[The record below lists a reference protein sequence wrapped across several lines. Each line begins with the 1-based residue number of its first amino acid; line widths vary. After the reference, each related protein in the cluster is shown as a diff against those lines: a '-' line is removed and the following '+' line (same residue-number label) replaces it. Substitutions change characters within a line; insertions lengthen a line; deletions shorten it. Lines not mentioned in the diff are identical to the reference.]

1 MKYSFDYQL
10 PNLKE
15 IIYPRQ
21 ISCEI
26 ISAKNTISDEALI
39 CGYIIIDKITLKY
52 SYMVGALNSQFNKLD
67 YELNLTTQANLLSF
81 RLQKINSTYIRYLIT
96 KSSFEIY
103 ATISNSKFKVVK
115 VSNSQRN
122 TYLSSFSSFDDLFY
136 YHNQYIFSTGPTDT
150 NNIVHYYLY
159 TKSNIS
165 SNYIRCTFRNTNI
178 SKVMGYYDSNN
189 DKLLFIYQFY
199 NKIKYYTLQNMN
211 ILFYYKCQTITK
223 EVISNTQSTFN
234 ITDLITYPLEHELL
248 HEAHAVIYNSTT
260 YRVWSYANHHSFNK
274 NSQILTVYPS
284 LNDWVT
290 FYYYFY
296 GGTINQLI
304 LYFALP
310 SCLIKVETCAY
321 RCGSCSENFNICDE
335 GSCKSNF
342 TKLKESEDTECY
354 PNDQN
359 FPNYVYDSNTSYYEK
374 CYSSCKF
381 CSLRGLLS
389 SKMNHN
395 CLACKEGYLRSY
407 EYMGNCYKIKY
418 PYNESNTYKI
428 INNVEEENYTI
439 VNSCLNQK
447 NKYIIASTGE
457 CVSKCP
463 NETVFHDYTYIYKN
477 FSKQLTSVIDKMYPL
492 TLELV
497 PKFLFG
503 NLCYQTCPNLTEADK
518 DNNLC
523 KCIYAWEQNS
533 DTKAITCYN
542 NKLYCLS
549 NKYYYHL
556 DTNECVLN
564 NCKQNYYQFN
574 FECYNN
580 NCPVNSSL
588 ISNDNNKCESDLNY
602 CYIDENFKTNCSNE
616 KYSEYNYRYKD
627 TKIYFKSCN
636 DSIYFFNIKTYLYK
650 NICYENC
657 PEETIKND
665 TNNKC
670 SCKHYKIYLDN
681 DKSDYECLTENE
693 ICKDNYKYPIITTKE
708 CIDSLQECTDMNYK
722 IFNEECYIECPN
734 DTAEK
739 DGHCLCLFS
748 YYNKS
753 NHLICFSFDKT
764 CESENYLFKKS
775 DEKECFNNKEECI
788 ERNFKIFN
796 NLCYEEC
803 PINTELKYNDN
814 ICYCSYNYFNDSNSL
829 TCFNINEKC
838 EYNNF
843 SYINV
848 DTNECFNSIDDC
860 INRGYKIFNNKCYN
874 SCPVNTEHNKD
885 NKDDSNYCYC
895 SNYYYIDENNNY
907 NCLDSNKTCEN
918 GGYSYVNEETKEC
931 FDNKEKCIIKGYKI
945 FNKECYSECPN
956 NTDDENNDNYCEC
969 SFYFYQNNFLYNC
982 FSSEKTCKSEGYEI
996 NGENNECFKSIE
1008 ECLSNNYSYY
1018 YQNYCFKNNCP
1029 SDKIQLRSIQ
1039 NSKIKNELINEL
1051 KLTKNL
1057 FPNNLCICDTNNAYY
1072 GWINN
1077 ISNPSIQ
1084 ICLEECPEN
1093 FQLDLITH
1101 QCYECN
1107 PEKHYYFNNICY
1119 KDKCPEGTQLDLSN
1133 LNSRICVCEE
1143 LSIIN
1148 NETGLIECKEKEY
1161 PSEFYEDHNSC
1172 PFIYKGDCYQK
1183 CPDNTCLTQNRD
1195 DLTKCVDIKPNMKV
1209 FNGICFEGIEEI
1221 IKNIENVEP
1230 TISSSGIIIN
1240 AYNSEGDI
1248 NELIKTN
1255 PNLTFVD
1262 LGDCNNKIK
1271 EAYNLPSD
1279 AKLFVLGIDTPSLIK
1294 SSSINNFNFE
1304 IYLSNGTQIKNLS
1317 VCENTKISMSS
1328 NIKEPENV
1336 KLDKAF
1342 EFNNLGYD
1350 IYNKTNI
1357 FYTDACSPAADNGND
1372 ITLNDR
1378 IKYYYPSN
1386 ISICNEGCNYIDVDY
1401 EMQRFICEC
1410 DAYNNGNY
1418 NEDDEINEKEE
1429 EYEQSYLEYFLSLIN
1444 YKIIICNNLF
1454 FQFSSFYYNAGFYI
1468 SFSTL
1473 LICII
1478 LIMIFWIF
1486 GIRKIKIIFYKNIP
1500 TKSKLKELLNKQEI
1514 KRNENLINPG
1524 KMEIINFNKNS
1535 TIKVKEGEH
1544 SNIYPL
1550 SISIIRKSHRRKT
1563 NELGKFHNISF
1574 PPLKTSSKNYFYTN
1588 NNGEKTH
1595 NQNSLAN
1602 ENIIIPGN
1610 NKKRF
1615 EKRREG
1621 KRSAQ
1626 FLVNNHIF
1634 NGFESNE
1641 KFIVFNEGVGD
1652 EKQYGKKKPIKKS
1665 VIKKEIIKKKNN
1677 SHKLLHLLNKDK
1689 DISKR
1694 MLKMHKIKKKNL
1706 NEKII
1711 IMENVR
1717 RVIIILIF
1725 M

>member
-1 MKYSFDYQL
+1 M
-10 PNLKE
+10 
-15 IIYPRQ
+15 
-21 ISCEI
+21 
-26 ISAKNTISDEALI
+26 
-39 CGYIIIDKITLKY
+39 
-52 SYMVGALNSQFNKLD
+52 
-67 YELNLTTQANLLSF
+67 
-81 RLQKINSTYIRYLIT
+81 
-96 KSSFEIY
+96 
-103 ATISNSKFKVVK
+103 
-115 VSNSQRN
+115 
-122 TYLSSFSSFDDLFY
+122 
-136 YHNQYIFSTGPTDT
+136 
-150 NNIVHYYLY
+150 
-159 TKSNIS
+159 
-165 SNYIRCTFRNTNI
+165 
-178 SKVMGYYDSNN
+178 
-189 DKLLFIYQFY
+189 
-199 NKIKYYTLQNMN
+199 
-211 ILFYYKCQTITK
+211 
-223 EVISNTQSTFN
+223 
-234 ITDLITYPLEHELL
+234 
-248 HEAHAVIYNSTT
+248 
-260 YRVWSYANHHSFNK
+260 
-274 NSQILTVYPS
+274 
-284 LNDWVT
+284 
-290 FYYYFY
+290 
-296 GGTINQLI
+296 
-304 LYFALP
+304 
-310 SCLIKVETCAY
+310 
-321 RCGSCSENFNICDE
+321 
-335 GSCKSNF
+335 
-342 TKLKESEDTECY
+342 
-354 PNDQN
+354 
-359 FPNYVYDSNTSYYEK
+359 
-374 CYSSCKF
+374 
-381 CSLRGLLS
+381 
-389 SKMNHN
+389 
-395 CLACKEGYLRSY
+395 
-407 EYMGNCYKIKY
+407 
-418 PYNESNTYKI
+418 
-428 INNVEEENYTI
+428 
-439 VNSCLNQK
+439 
-447 NKYIIASTGE
+447 
-457 CVSKCP
+457 
-463 NETVFHDYTYIYKN
+463 
-477 FSKQLTSVIDKMYPL
+477 
-492 TLELV
+492 
-497 PKFLFG
+497 
-503 NLCYQTCPNLTEADK
+503 
-518 DNNLC
+518 
-523 KCIYAWEQNS
+523 
-533 DTKAITCYN
+533 
-542 NKLYCLS
+542 
-549 NKYYYHL
+549 
-556 DTNECVLN
+556 
-564 NCKQNYYQFN
+564 
-574 FECYNN
+574 
-580 NCPVNSSL
+580 
-588 ISNDNNKCESDLNY
+588 
-602 CYIDENFKTNCSNE
+602 
-616 KYSEYNYRYKD
+616 
-627 TKIYFKSCN
+627 
-636 DSIYFFNIKTYLYK
+636 
-650 NICYENC
+650 
-657 PEETIKND
+657 
-665 TNNKC
+665 
-670 SCKHYKIYLDN
+670 
-681 DKSDYECLTENE
+681 
-693 ICKDNYKYPIITTKE
+693 
-708 CIDSLQECTDMNYK
+708 
-722 IFNEECYIECPN
+722 
-734 DTAEK
+734 
-739 DGHCLCLFS
+739 
-748 YYNKS
+748 
-753 NHLICFSFDKT
+753 
-764 CESENYLFKKS
+764 
-775 DEKECFNNKEECI
+775 
-788 ERNFKIFN
+788 
-796 NLCYEEC
+796 
-803 PINTELKYNDN
+803 
-814 ICYCSYNYFNDSNSL
+814 
-829 TCFNINEKC
+829 
-838 EYNNF
+838 
-843 SYINV
+843 
-848 DTNECFNSIDDC
+848 
-860 INRGYKIFNNKCYN
+860 
-874 SCPVNTEHNKD
+874 
-885 NKDDSNYCYC
+885 
-895 SNYYYIDENNNY
+895 
-907 NCLDSNKTCEN
+907 
-918 GGYSYVNEETKEC
+918 
-931 FDNKEKCIIKGYKI
+931 
-945 FNKECYSECPN
+945 
-956 NTDDENNDNYCEC
+956 
-969 SFYFYQNNFLYNC
+969 
-982 FSSEKTCKSEGYEI
+982 
-996 NGENNECFKSIE
+996 
-1008 ECLSNNYSYY
+1008 
-1018 YQNYCFKNNCP
+1018 
-1029 SDKIQLRSIQ
+1029 
-1039 NSKIKNELINEL
+1039 INEL

-1410 DAYNNGNY
+1410 DAYNNGNN
-1418 NEDDEINEKEE
+1418 NEEDEINEKEE

-1652 EKQYGKKKPIKKS
+1652 EKQYGKKIPIKKS

-1677 SHKLLHLLNKDK
+1677 SHKLLHL
-1689 DISKR
+1689 ISYNNFI
-1694 MLKMHKIKKKNL
+1694 IK
-1706 NEKII
+1706 
-1711 IMENVR
+1711 
-1717 RVIIILIF
+1717 F
-1725 M
+1725 